1 MTPAGREASSLH
13 YEDSG
18 TGRVVV
24 LIHGLGASSRFWT
37 STIDQIV
44 SCRRVIAV
52 DLPGFGRS
60 PMLEGLV
67 EITTYSDAIATVL
80 RGLQLVGS
88 DVVGHSLGGLI
99 AQRLAIDHPDLV
111 GNLMLVSPGD
121 LAVSS
126 VRKAAM
132 SAAFRTTAWFARSC
146 TVRRLIVT
154 SNRVEKVLSSVP
166 AINSM
171 PPAVVADLI
180 FNGLTSEGLSPAIS
194 AALRDRTFTES
205 SRILSPTLLVQGE
218 RDRLVTVSSAR
229 ALADRIPS
237 ARLQVWKGAGH
248 CPMFDR
254 PARFAAAITTLPEST
269 RARHDTGSGSSAG
282 PQPPVPRSW

>member
-1 MTPAGREASSLH
+1 MKPAGPEASSLLH

-24 LIHGLGASSRFWT
+24 LIHGLGASSGFWA

-52 DLPGFGRS
+52 DLPGFGLS
-60 PMLEGLV
+60 PRLEGPV
-67 EITTYSDAIATVL
+67 EITTYSDAIAAVL

-121 LAVSS
+121 LAVSN
-126 VRKAAM
+126 VRKVAM
-132 SAAFRTTAWFARSC
+132 ATAFRTAGWFVRSH
-146 TVRRLIVT
+146 TLRRLIAT
-154 SNRVEKVLSSVP
+154 SNQVAKVMSS
-166 AINSM
+166 ALAGKSM
-171 PPAVVADLI
+171 PPAVVADLF
-180 FNGLTSEGLSPAIS
+180 FNGLTSKGLSPAIS
-194 AALRDRTFTES
+194 AALRDRSFTES
-205 SRILSPTLLVQGE
+205 NRILSPTLVVQGE
-218 RDRLVTVSSAR
+218 KDRLVTVSSAR
-229 ALADRIPS
+229 TLADRIPS

-254 PARFAAAITTLPEST
+254 PGQFAAAITTLPEPE
-269 RARHDTGSGSSAG
+269 RARHDAGSGSSTG
-282 PQPPVPRSW
+282 QPPVPRSW